1 MSDFDKWFFKRL
13 LKVALNRFSLVFGLF
28 LLPVLVV
35 GWCHCYFDKCETR
48 LMNQVC
54 SCSFPS
60 DCWIWAVFDHDKN
73 RVLFSS
79 QDRRFVVEKFF
90 DLSTE
95 SNTLDVVRFDLS
107 EEFLQ
112 KSTIFVHK

>member
-1 MSDFDKWFFKRL
+1 MSDLRCFFK
-13 LKVALNRFSLVFGLF
+13 VASKKFLLVFGLF

-35 GWCHCYFDKCETR
+35 GWCQCYFDKCETR

-60 DCWIWAVFDHDKN
+60 DCCIWAVFDHCSN
-73 RVLFSS
+73 RVLFCS
-79 QDRRFVVEKFF
+79 QDRCSVVEKFF

-95 SNTLDVVRFDLS
+95 SNALDVVRFDLS
-107 EEFLQ
+107 YEFLH
-112 KSTIFVHK
+112 KSKIFVHK